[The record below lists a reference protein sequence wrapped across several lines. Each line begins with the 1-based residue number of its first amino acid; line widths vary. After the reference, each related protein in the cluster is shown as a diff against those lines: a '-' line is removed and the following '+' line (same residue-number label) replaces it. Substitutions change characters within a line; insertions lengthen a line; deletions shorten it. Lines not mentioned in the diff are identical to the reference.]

1 MFARCGFV
9 RNSAIWSFKRVNVS
23 MLRSLI
29 HSHHERIEA
38 QQGSDSAEPRTQGQ
52 LRREA
57 EARMLE
63 YIQEKVVY

>member
-1 MFARCGFV
+1 
-9 RNSAIWSFKRVNVS
+9 